1 MSHDEKKDVGVV
13 KKNRYALN
21 RCMVC
26 TIDESRWEVKRPR
39 FVSRGWQYETQLRRY
54 RLFYVILNPR

>member
-21 RCMVC
+21 RCTVVHMC

-39 FVSRGWQYETQLRRY
+39 FVSRGWQYETQIRRY
-54 RLFYVILNPR
+54 RLFYITL